1 VPHASAGGNGRARP
15 PLTRAVLALC
25 SGGSTAITL
34 GAELGRG
41 NYGRVHRAV
50 LRPAAGSS
58 LRTST
63 NGPLTVAVKVPVSPN
78 SSPTEVDVERSAAL
92 LLEAFVMH
100 GLKHPRIVSLVAVC
114 THTKPILICM
124 EHMQN
129 GDLKSFLRRY
139 VYAHTCIKR
148 ALARAL

>member
-1 VPHASAGGNGRARP
+1 
-15 PLTRAVLALC
+15 L
-25 SGGSTAITL
+25 STAIDL

-50 LRPAAGSS
+50 LHPAAGST
-58 LRTST
+58 LRSSIS
-63 NGPLTVAVKVPVSPN
+63 GPLTVAVKVPVSP
-78 SSPTEVDVERSAAL
+78 STASTDVDVERSAAL

-114 THTKPILICM
+114 TDTKPVLICM

-129 GDLKSFLRRY
+129 GDLRSFLRRCA
-139 VYAHTCIKR
+139 YAACPFAGSGVAYLHVVR
-148 ALARAL
+148 

>member
-1 VPHASAGGNGRARP
+1 M
-15 PLTRAVLALC
+15 ALC
-25 SGGSTAITL
+25 SGWSAAITL

-50 LRPAAGSS
+50 LRPAAGSA

-78 SSPTEVDVERSAAL
+78 SSSTEVDVERSAAL

-139 VYAHTCIKR
+139 VYAYTCIKR